1 MRKGRSVSGRRPNA
15 FMCGVQLFLLV
26 GAADQTPARHSSS
39 DTPEIKASRR
49 SIQLVF
55 RNRFFRV
62 EHQKVRMV
70 SLLTCREFLQELA
83 GLLDETAESDLR
95 RKLEIHVR
103 GCPNCFVILDSTR
116 KTIRLFRGMLL
127 QKVPDPIHVRLM
139 KALERR
145 MAARK
150 P

>member
-1 MRKGRSVSGRRPNA
+1 MR
-15 FMCGVQLFLLV
+15 GVQLVLLV
-26 GAADQTPARHSSS
+26 GAADKTPAAPARHSSS
-39 DTPEIKASRR
+39 DTAEIKASRR
-49 SIQLVF
+49 SIQLAF

-83 GLLDETAESDLR
+83 VLLDETAESDLR

-145 MAARK
+145 MAAPGSPDIR